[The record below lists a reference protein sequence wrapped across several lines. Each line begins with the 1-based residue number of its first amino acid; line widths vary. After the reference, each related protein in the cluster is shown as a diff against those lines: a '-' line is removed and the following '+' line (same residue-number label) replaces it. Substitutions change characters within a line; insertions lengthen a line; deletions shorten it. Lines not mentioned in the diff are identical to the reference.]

1 MISANAL
8 HRHVTQFYKVRN
20 LLSWP
25 ADRLMDTVHMMQH
38 AELEARP
45 IEKMIEQADVRR
57 LKAAVKGPHELQRY
71 SCLVRQ
77 ARL

>member
-1 MISANAL
+1 
-8 HRHVTQFYKVRN
+8 
-20 LLSWP
+20 
-25 ADRLMDTVHMMQH
+25 MDTVHMMQH
-38 AELEARP
+38 AELKARP